1 MPSCQNLSTQTLFIT
16 QKNHM
21 KMNNYFGNRIV
32 MARHGFGEYKYF
44 DNPLP
49 PAVAELRNNLY
60 PPLAAVA
67 IRWIDAL
74 KLAQPFPSN
83 LRVFTKRCHDA
94 GQTRP
99 TPLLLR
105 YGPGD

>member
-1 MPSCQNLSTQTLFIT
+1 
-16 QKNHM
+16 
-21 KMNNYFGNRIV
+21 
-32 MARHGFGEYKYF
+32 MARHGFGQGEYKYF
-44 DNPLP
+44 DNPLTL
-49 PAVAELRNNLY
+49 AVAELRNNLY
-60 PPLAAVA
+60 PPLAKVA
-67 IRWIDAL
+67 NRWIGAL
-74 KLAQPFPSN
+74 KLAQPFQST